1 MAEAAPLKGEK
12 PEIGRQAAAG
22 EGLAAPRSL
31 ERARTFRDAAAL
43 AALVLAGAGL
53 VYFLLP
59 GGPRIAT
66 MFLIY
71 LTAVLSLSIYSGNSG
86 ITSFGHAAF
95 LGLGAYVSAILTM
108 QPAVQASALPHLPE
122 FLKGWALT
130 YWPALVAVI
139 GAGVVVGLVTG
150 APLSRLNGGA
160 AAISTLALLIIVH
173 VILVGARDFT
183 RGSQTFY
190 GVPRLTTP
198 VVVAVVAIA
207 AVFVARWFRD
217 SATGVKLRATRDNEV
232 AAEALGIK
240 ASRVRYGGWILS
252 VVVGM
257 AAGSLYGHFL
267 GAFSPKDFYF
277 SFTYLLVAMLI
288 VGGFFSVTGAV
299 VGTALIFAVVQILR
313 QAEGQSSFLGLF
325 PLPPLFGLTE
335 VGLGLALMLTIWRRP
350 LGLAGLSELSLPWGA
365 SRLAPARTRSVAP
378 AAAPGTAGD
387 RLEISGLSCRFG
399 GLKAVDDVS
408 FSVRP
413 GEILGLI
420 GPNGAGKTTLVNL
433 ICGQIAGQAGAVVLN
448 GKTVSG
454 LHPAARADAGLA
466 RTFQNIRLFER
477 MTVLENITAAALLR
491 TGSLG
496 AAREKAI
503 ALASEFNLLD
513 IADRI
518 AGTLPY
524 GSRRRL
530 EIARALA
537 TEPKYLLLD
546 EPAAG
551 MNPAETEALT
561 EEIKAIRDRYG
572 LGLIVIEH
580 DIPLIMRVSDRIVVI
595 NRGAKIAEG
604 DPATV
609 RNDPAVIEAYIGSR
623 NSH

>member
-1 MAEAAPLKGEK
+1 MAEAALMGDERPGEAV
-12 PEIGRQAAAG
+12 GAAG
-22 EGLAAPRSL
+22 DGAKTAPRSL
-31 ERARTFRDAAAL
+31 DRRRTLADAFAL

-53 VYFLLP
+53 AYAVLP

-66 MFLIY
+66 LFLIY
-71 LTAVLSLSIYSGNSG
+71 LTGVLSLAIYSGNSG

-130 YWPALVAVI
+130 YWPALAAVI

-190 GVPRLTTP
+190 GVPRLSTP
-198 VVVAVVAIA
+198 VVVAVVAMA
-207 AVFVARWFRD
+207 AVIVARLFKD

-240 ASRVRYGGWILS
+240 ASRVRYAGWVIS

-350 LGLAGLSELSLPWGA
+350 LGLSGLAELALPVR
-365 SRLAPARTRSVAP
+365 SKPLPPAVVTPTPERPPST
-378 AAAPGTAGD
+378 TGD
-387 RLEISGLSCRFG
+387 RLDISGLSCRFG

-433 ICGQIAGQAGAVVLN
+433 ICGQIAAQAGTVVLN
-448 GKTVSG
+448 GRTVSG
-454 LHPAARADAGLA
+454 KHPAVRAEAGLA

-491 TGSLG
+491 HPNLTE
-496 AAREKAI
+496 AREKAI
-503 ALASEFNLLD
+503 ALATEFNLLD

-518 AGTLPY
+518 AGTLSY

-561 EEIKAIRDRYG
+561 EEIRMIRDRYG

-609 RNDPAVIEAYIGSR
+609 RTDPAVVEAYIGTR